1 MQNFLELIYVNINCL
16 ALWINVVS
24 RMFMILFLSQNSK
37 LVYSFESLPLKPR
50 QGMECVLDGACI
62 LHFFLDA

>member
-1 MQNFLELIYVNINCL
+1 
-16 ALWINVVS
+16 
-24 RMFMILFLSQNSK
+24 MFMILFLSQNSK

-50 QGMECVLDGACI
+50 HGIGVCVLDGACV